1 MLLGQWRL
9 CVYNILIDRI
19 RALKSTSEYLGGGQD
34 HVDQLLLTL
43 HSFQYGICIE
53 KEMVSL
59 IPRGCSLFEISSR
72 TLLVEIFGNLEV
84 LAEI

>member
-1 MLLGQWRL
+1 M
-9 CVYNILIDRI
+9 
-19 RALKSTSEYLGGGQD
+19 ALMR
-34 HVDQLLLTL
+34 V
-43 HSFQYGICIE
+43 QYGICIE

-59 IPRGCSLFEISSR
+59 VPRGCSLFEISSR